1 MRLTLY
7 TDYALRVLIYLGVR
21 GGDGDRATITEIA
34 ERYAISRNHVMK
46 VVYQL
51 GKLGY
56 IETVRGK
63 GGGLRMKMRPENIN
77 VGVLVRQTETDMAI
91 VECFGSSGRCRL
103 APDCRLQGMLKE
115 ALDAFMGVLDQYT
128 LADILDNRQSLRQM
142 LGLTV

>member
-21 GGDGDRATITEIA
+21 GDDGERATITEIA

-63 GGGLRMKMRPENIN
+63 GGGLRMQMRPEDIN
-77 VGVLVRQTETDMAI
+77 VGVLVRQTEADMAI
-91 VECFGSSGRCRL
+91 VECFSSSGRCRL

-115 ALDAFMGVLDQYT
+115 ALDAFMDVLDRYT

-142 LGLTV
+142 LGVTT